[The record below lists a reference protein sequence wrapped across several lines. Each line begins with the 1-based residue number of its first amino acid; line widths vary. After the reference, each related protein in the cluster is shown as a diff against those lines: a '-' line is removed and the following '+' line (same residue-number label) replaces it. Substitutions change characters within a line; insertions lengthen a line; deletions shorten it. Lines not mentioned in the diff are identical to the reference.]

1 MDMKKKLIIIG
12 NGATAEVVYELFK
25 EDSEYTPIAFAVE
38 KPFIT
43 ERIKLGLPVISLD
56 ELVEKY
62 SPNDHHIYCAIS
74 FTKLNRL
81 RARLAKKMEGLG
93 YTLASYISSKSTIS
107 TSASI
112 GNHALIFEGN
122 NIQAHSKIG
131 DNVILWSGNHVGHHS
146 IIDNNCFISSHVVIS
161 GFCHIGE
168 NSFLGVNSTLGDTVK
183 IGVDNWIGPGVI
195 LTTNT
200 KDGEIYTLEKILPST
215 VTTKRFFKL

>member
-1 MDMKKKLIIIG
+1 MKKKLIIVG

-43 ERIKLGLPVISLD
+43 ESIKLGLPVVCLD
-56 ELVEKY
+56 EIAQKY
-62 SPNDHHIYCAIS
+62 PPHDHYIYCAIS

-81 RARLAKKMEGLG
+81 RTRLAKKMEDLG
-93 YTLASYISSKSTIS
+93 YGLASYISSKSTVS

-112 GNHALIFEGN
+112 GKHALIFEGN
-122 NIQAHSKIG
+122 NIQAHVKIG

-146 IIDNNCFISSHVVIS
+146 KIDDNCFISSHVVIS
-161 GFCHIGE
+161 GFCHVGE

-183 IGVDNWIGPGVI
+183 IGVDNWIGPSVL
-195 LTTNT
+195 LTNNT
-200 KDGEIYTLEKILPST
+200 KDGEIYTLEKILPSK
-215 VTTKRFFKL
+215 VTTKRFFKF